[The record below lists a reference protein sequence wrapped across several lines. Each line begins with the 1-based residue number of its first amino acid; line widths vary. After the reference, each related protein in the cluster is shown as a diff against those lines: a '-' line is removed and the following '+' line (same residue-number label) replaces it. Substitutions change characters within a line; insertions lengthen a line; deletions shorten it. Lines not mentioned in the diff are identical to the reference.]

1 MNSGSGRN
9 SGFTLKSGSCRNRIS
24 FQTGTGF
31 AETNSGSG
39 LKWQRSAAVASLVI
53 TLCAAMKTTVLVMEQ
68 TKRHSEIRKQ
78 KARIKT
84 SPKGPSAPVSVCCY
98 ELYMLTFVLFSLA

>member
-1 MNSGSGRN
+1 
-9 SGFTLKSGSCRNRIS
+9 
-24 FQTGTGF
+24 
-31 AETNSGSG
+31 
-39 LKWQRSAAVASLVI
+39 
-53 TLCAAMKTTVLVMEQ
+53 MKTTVLVMEQ

-98 ELYMLTFVLFSLA
+98 ELYMLTFVLFIELDQIIILLLYKTLASKQTYNTDG

>member
-1 MNSGSGRN
+1 
-9 SGFTLKSGSCRNRIS
+9 
-24 FQTGTGF
+24 
-31 AETNSGSG
+31 
-39 LKWQRSAAVASLVI
+39 
-53 TLCAAMKTTVLVMEQ
+53 MKTTVLVMEQ

-98 ELYMLTFVLFSLA
+98 ELYMLTFVLFIELDQIIIIIITMVAIVHTILKDCRL

>member
-1 MNSGSGRN
+1 
-9 SGFTLKSGSCRNRIS
+9 
-24 FQTGTGF
+24 
-31 AETNSGSG
+31 
-39 LKWQRSAAVASLVI
+39 
-53 TLCAAMKTTVLVMEQ
+53 MEQ

-98 ELYMLTFVLFSLA
+98 ELYMLTFVLFIELDQIIFIIITIDIKLACLGIDSEKFGSK